1 MDYEPVS
8 SSEFSSEFSSY
19 EYKARYPPSFMNRA
33 LRRLQRH
40 GVAPPSLSTRQIRYI
55 AFAIFVLV
63 IYTVFIPSHEPPPPP
78 ASSSSPLDNGGFG
91 AGEDLVPPTPKPPP
105 PPKGSSNKNASPFR
119 IQAKFGTETAAAKG
133 IRLERQ
139 KEVKEAFIHAW
150 EGYKKHAWLHD
161 EVLPISGGYKDPFVG
176 WAATLVDGLDTLYIM
191 GLQKEFEYALEALE
205 SIDFSRPNTERVP
218 VFETTIRYL
227 GGMLGAYDISGG
239 KYPILLEKADQL
251 GELLFRAFNTA
262 NGIPVPY
269 YFWRHK
275 EDKKLQGE
283 TNVLI
288 AQIGELGDVERV
300 KGI

>member
-8 SSEFSSEFSSY
+8 SSESDSY
-19 EYKARYPPSFMNRA
+19 ERKARHPPSFMNRA
-33 LRRLQRH
+33 LRRLSRY
-40 GVAPPSLSTRQIRYI
+40 GFALPALSLRQVRYI
-55 AFAIFVLV
+55 AFAIFLLV
-63 IYTVFIPSHEPPPPP
+63 IYTVFLPSHDPSPPSSP
-78 ASSSSPLDNGGFG
+78 SSSPLDDGGFSK
-91 AGEDLVPPTPKPPP
+91 GEDFVPPTPKPPP
-105 PPKGSSNKNASPFR
+105 DPSKGSSNKNKSPFR

-139 KEVKEAFIHAW
+139 KEVKETFVHAW
-150 EGYKKHAWLHD
+150 DGYKKHAWLHD
-161 EVLPISGGYKDPFVG
+161 EVLPISGGNKDPFVG

-191 GLQKEFEYALEALE
+191 GLHEEFEHALKALE
-205 SIDFSRPNTERVP
+205 SIDFSKPNADRVP

-269 YFWRHK
+269 YWWQK
-275 EDKKLQGE
+275 GNQKLQGE
-283 TNVLI
+283 SNVLI
-288 AQIGELGDVERV
+288 AQIGEN
-300 KGI
+300 GILKSEMKEIY